1 MIHRTHEVGK
11 KWKLR
16 FSPTKENRA
25 HQMRISTKT
34 DKDCFSPAVFRS
46 TLEQEIPVIEC
57 LVWHV
62 CVSFSM
68 AKSVLRTDSCVRLCS
83 ITFYSFALCAAKVP
97 LGQCS
102 RVSLL

>member
-1 MIHRTHEVGK
+1 MYIYFQQALPRAVIHRTHEVGK

-46 TLEQEIPVIEC
+46 TLEQKIPVIEC
-57 LVWHV
+57 YEWIAVFV
-62 CVSFSM
+62 YV
-68 AKSVLRTDSCVRLCS
+68 A